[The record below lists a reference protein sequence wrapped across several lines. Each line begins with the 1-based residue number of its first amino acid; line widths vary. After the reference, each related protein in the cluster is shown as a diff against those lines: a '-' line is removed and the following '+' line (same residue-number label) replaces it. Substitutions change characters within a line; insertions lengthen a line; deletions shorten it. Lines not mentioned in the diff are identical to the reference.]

1 MNYLISC
8 CSTADLN
15 AKHLEEIGVSY
26 IPFNFILNGV
36 SYKDDLWQSMMPSQ
50 FYEMMKDNA
59 DTKTS
64 QVSIGDF
71 IEYFK
76 SFLDQGLDIIHI
88 SLSSGLSGVYNAAMN
103 AKKILKNDYP
113 ERNIYIIDSLAAS
126 SGYGLLVDK
135 LAALKNNGKTMDE
148 VIEWAEN
155 NKLRLN
161 HLFISTDLSYYVKG
175 GRISKTSDVLA
186 GALSI
191 IPILDVDANGK
202 LRPVSKVRGTK
213 KALRTLVD
221 KMSLTCEDN
230 ENYNH
235 KCYLSHSD
243 FIDTSEELTQM
254 IEHKFPKLDGNVL
267 INNIGPTI
275 GSHTGPGTIALFYWG
290 ESRK

>member
-8 CSTADLN
+8 CSTADLS
-15 AKHLEEIGVSY
+15 AKHLMEIGVSY

-50 FYEMMKDNA
+50 FYGMMKDNA

-148 VIEWAEN
+148 VVEWAEN

-175 GRISKTSDVLA
+175 GRISKTSAVLA

-191 IPILDVDANGK
+191 IPILDVDADGK

-230 ENYNH
+230 ENYNQ

-243 FIDTSEELTQM
+243 FIDTSIELTRM
-254 IEHKFPKLDGNVL
+254 IEDKFPKLDGNVL